1 MPKKKEEPEV
11 AAAVETTESAAE
23 VTDIEPVPVEP
34 AAEVSAEPIEPAAE
48 EPPKPKR
55 TRKKKTDAVDEE
67 ALPGCPQGDRRKE
80 KRNRRSGSAE

>member
-55 TRKKKTDAVDEE
+55 TRKKK
-67 ALPGCPQGDRRKE
+67 PPQRIGRISRRQILF
-80 KRNRRSGSAE
+80 

>member
-34 AAEVSAEPIEPAAE
+34 AAEVSAEP
-48 EPPKPKR
+48 
-55 TRKKKTDAVDEE
+55 
-67 ALPGCPQGDRRKE
+67 PQRIGRISRRQILF
-80 KRNRRSGSAE
+80 

>member
-48 EPPKPKR
+48 EPPKP
-55 TRKKKTDAVDEE
+55 
-67 ALPGCPQGDRRKE
+67 
-80 KRNRRSGSAE
+80 